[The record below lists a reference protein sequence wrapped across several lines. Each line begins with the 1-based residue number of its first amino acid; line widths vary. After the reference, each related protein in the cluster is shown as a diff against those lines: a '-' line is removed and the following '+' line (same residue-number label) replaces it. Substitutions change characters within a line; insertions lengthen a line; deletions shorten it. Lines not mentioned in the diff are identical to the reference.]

1 MSCKVVSDAHLHAL
15 IATAIYGPKDA
26 QEHVRRGL
34 WHVWYERKYAALD
47 CADKIGQMLLAAN
60 LKSYGGHYPSEADPD
75 GDAKRAGAY
84 RFPVS
89 VEPLT
94 RIQALKAIFCL
105 EYQSDAQEDWK
116 TSKAAEFLQLLR
128 LQVIESLPG
137 YEDAAYDID

>member
-1 MSCKVVSDAHLHAL
+1 VSCFVVSDAHLNAL

-26 QEHVRRGL
+26 QEHVHRGL
-34 WHVWYERKYAALD
+34 WHVWYDRKHAALD

-75 GDAKRAGAY
+75 GDAKRAAAY

-89 VEPLT
+89 VEPLA

-105 EYQSDAQEDWK
+105 EYQSDAYEDWE
-116 TSKAAEFLQLLR
+116 TSDAARFLQRLR